1 MHTPSVKK
9 GFLFSASPLAWGR
22 GVAALCLQSAVRSRA
37 RWRWAG
43 PEHRCGGGGG
53 DWAAAS
59 ACPKTGWK
67 KRGQMKSK
75 WFLLYQ
81 RLPTLLHVQG
91 SQEINPELLASSII
105 ITHLATPRSRTRLP
119 NFPQIIGQM
128 ALTNTHPLYTPDM
141 KLSVIR

>member
-53 DWAAAS
+53 DWAAVS
-59 ACPKTGWK
+59 ICV
-67 KRGQMKSK
+67 SEN
-75 WFLLYQ
+75 
-81 RLPTLLHVQG
+81 RLEKAG
-91 SQEINPELLASSII
+91 SDEVKVVSTVPAATDASSRPGIPGDQ
-105 ITHLATPRSRTRLP
+105 PRGVLHKDAGS
-119 NFPQIIGQM
+119 
-128 ALTNTHPLYTPDM
+128 
-141 KLSVIR
+141 